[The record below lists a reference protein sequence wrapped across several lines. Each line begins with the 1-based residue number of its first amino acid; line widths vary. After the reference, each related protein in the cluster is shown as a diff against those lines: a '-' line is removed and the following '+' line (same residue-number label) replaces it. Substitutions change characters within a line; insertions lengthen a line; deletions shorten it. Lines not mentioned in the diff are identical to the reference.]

1 MQLNVN
7 SVDPT
12 QIVDREKE
20 EMGARIH
27 LLEVLVSDLQQQVA
41 SMQIGLEQRVTD
53 IVRTAQQKRTL

>member
-41 SMQIGLEQRVTD
+41 SMQIELGQHVID
-53 IVRTAQQKRTL
+53 IVSTAQQKHAL